1 MIFETTADQITRL
14 DPSQLVN
21 LMRRLI
27 HAEAVKT
34 EIPLYN
40 AHIPAQITVADGGED
55 GRIKC
60 AWSSRT
66 GNTNFSHLILLYFRP
81 RLLFCLNLRYERK
94 FSKREQEQK
103 RSLLSLTRPYQAS
116 FCKMEAMCYLRT
128 KL

>member
-66 GNTNFSHLILLYFRP
+66 GNTNFFPSNFVIFQAKATSLY
-81 RLLFCLNLRYERK
+81 LRYERK

-103 RSLLSLTRPYQAS
+103 RSLLSLARPYQAS